1 MTEVRPT
8 ANALKVLRKG
18 DQLPESARVA
28 YDAAIAAKDG
38 ADENSDLEPILRAW
52 SDAVSTAVAEN
63 SLLKD
68 AVTGF
73 TGGGQPSR
81 HKSSSQVTG
90 RTVFEVRDREGA
102 AWRGALVIPE
112 GDDCAWLVHADRH
125 DRFHQSAARVLAD
138 MKSAGTLGPGR
149 WDLRVR
155 KRYLEDLREEVQQK
169 DVLSSVVDSLRKAV
183 TPGMGQVRMVLPVAV
198 GGPGGRVEMRV
209 DDVDATTWEEE
220 SAHEEPESVMV
231 TLVLPGEPQNQ
242 RTWLLQRVVP
252 FLQPDEEMCESLYED
267 GQLKVQVI
275 MSRARLIHLM
285 ALCEEDLEVSAVQ
298 QPSQPSVLHYT
309 AKRSLTAAYV
319 QGAAVQAVCGDWW
332 VPVGDTSTHGHLP
345 ICPECSR
352 EAPFAEAFSAYLR
365 ARS

>member
-1 MTEVRPT
+1 
-8 ANALKVLRKG
+8 
-18 DQLPESARVA
+18 
-28 YDAAIAAKDG
+28 
-38 ADENSDLEPILRAW
+38 
-52 SDAVSTAVAEN
+52 
-63 SLLKD
+63 
-68 AVTGF
+68 
-73 TGGGQPSR
+73 
-81 HKSSSQVTG
+81 
-90 RTVFEVRDREGA
+90 
-102 AWRGALVIPE
+102 
-112 GDDCAWLVHADRH
+112 
-125 DRFHQSAARVLAD
+125 

-285 ALCEEDLEVSAVQ
+285 ALC
-298 QPSQPSVLHYT
+298 
-309 AKRSLTAAYV
+309 
-319 QGAAVQAVCGDWW
+319 
-332 VPVGDTSTHGHLP
+332 VPGQVDPPHGTV
-345 ICPECSR
+345 
-352 EAPFAEAFSAYLR
+352 
-365 ARS
+365 

>member
-1 MTEVRPT
+1 
-8 ANALKVLRKG
+8 
-18 DQLPESARVA
+18 
-28 YDAAIAAKDG
+28 
-38 ADENSDLEPILRAW
+38 
-52 SDAVSTAVAEN
+52 
-63 SLLKD
+63 
-68 AVTGF
+68 
-73 TGGGQPSR
+73 
-81 HKSSSQVTG
+81 
-90 RTVFEVRDREGA
+90 
-102 AWRGALVIPE
+102 
-112 GDDCAWLVHADRH
+112 
-125 DRFHQSAARVLAD
+125 

-149 WDLRVR
+149 WDLRAR

-183 TPGMGQVRMVLPVAV
+183 TPGMGQVLMVLPVAV

-298 QPSQPSVLHYT
+298 QPSEPSVLHYT

>member
-8 ANALKVLRKG
+8 ANTLKVLRKG
-18 DQLPESARVA
+18 DRLPESARVA

-38 ADENSDLEPILRAW
+38 VDESSDLEPILRAW
-52 SDAVSTAVAEN
+52 SYAVSTAVEEN
-63 SLLKD
+63 PLLKD
-68 AVTGF
+68 AVAGF
-73 TGGGQPSR
+73 TGDGQPSR

-138 MKSAGTLGPGR
+138 MKSAGTLGPSR
-149 WDLRVR
+149 WDHRVR
-155 KRYLEDLREEVQQK
+155 ERYLEDLREEAQRK

-183 TPGMGQVRMVLPVAV
+183 APGTDQVRMVLPETV
-198 GGPGGRVEMRV
+198 GGPGSRVEVRV

-231 TLVLPGEPQNQ
+231 TLVLPDEPQNQ
-242 RTWLLQRVVP
+242 RTWLLQQVIP
-252 FLQPDEEMCESLYED
+252 FLQPGVSEPLYEG
-267 GQLKVQVI
+267 GQLKVQMI

-285 ALCEEDLEVSAVQ
+285 ALAEEELEVSAIR
-298 QPSQPSVLHYT
+298 QPSEPSVLHYT
-309 AKRSLTAAYV
+309 AKRSLTVAYV
-319 QGAAVQAVCGDWW
+319 RGLAVQAVCGDWW
-332 VPVGDTSTHGHLP
+332 VPVGDSHTHAHLP
-345 ICPECSR
+345 ICSECRR

-365 ARS
+365 ARP